1 MTSRTEQNGT
11 THACTRLQRCRALLA
26 GLSLMQTIAS
36 KFSSYDLRDI
46 RFGKYSEISDLISI
60 NKYSGRQAENVLLNR
75 MHVFR

>member
-11 THACTRLQRCRALLA
+11 THACTRLHRCRALLA

-46 RFGKYSEISDLISI
+46 RFGKYSEISDLKLI